1 MDAGRE
7 PCWWH
12 SDGPDETAGRVGSP
26 AGKQRVTAGFICPE
40 KKILCPWQPPSVLS
54 QNPGRTGPVCICFA
68 SLGTHPLIMSLAQI
82 TWCALT
88 VQKCIIAVVKIR
100 GSRETFPAR
109 YLFPF
114 SIYASVRN
122 LLGPLVANKK
132 EISDFNLTQELWIFA
147 YLFVLPFDKLQYWSL
162 F

>member
-1 MDAGRE
+1 
-7 PCWWH
+7 
-12 SDGPDETAGRVGSP
+12 
-26 AGKQRVTAGFICPE
+26 
-40 KKILCPWQPPSVLS
+40 
-54 QNPGRTGPVCICFA
+54 
-68 SLGTHPLIMSLAQI
+68 MSLAQI

-88 VQKCIIAVVKIR
+88 VQQCVIAVVKIR
-100 GSRETFPAR
+100 ASRETFPAR

-147 YLFVLPFDKLQYWSL
+147 YLFVLPFEKLQ
-162 F
+162 